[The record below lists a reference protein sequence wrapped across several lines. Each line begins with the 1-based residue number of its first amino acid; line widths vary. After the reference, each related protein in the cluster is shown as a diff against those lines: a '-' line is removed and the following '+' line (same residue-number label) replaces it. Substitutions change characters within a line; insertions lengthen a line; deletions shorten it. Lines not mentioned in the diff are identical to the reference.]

1 MGPGPGE
8 AHVYDGGYR
17 LSGRFEFASGS
28 RHATWLGAHVPV
40 IEGGQRRL
48 TKDGAN
54 AIFTLL
60 FPRDGADVQDTWF
73 TLGLKGTGSD
83 SYTVDDLFVPH
94 ALGILRDH
102 SVPPRVSAPLYRFSQ
117 SSLYARSFASIA
129 LGIARAMFDAFVATM
144 RDTTPRGAARSRG
157 ANHVVQSEVGRAEAK
172 IRSSRAWLFGVLE
185 RAWQDVSNGDPL
197 GPENLLALRLASTWA
212 IQQSREVVAALFQAA
227 GAVAVLDSAPF
238 ERRFRDI
245 HTLCQQ
251 IQGHSAHF
259 ETVGQVLMG
268 LEPDRPLFTF

>member
-1 MGPGPGE
+1 M
-8 AHVYDGGYR
+8 
-17 LSGRFEFASGS
+17 
-28 RHATWLGAHVPV
+28 
-40 IEGGQRRL
+40 
-48 TKDGAN
+48 
-54 AIFTLL
+54 
-60 FPRDGADVQDTWF
+60 
-73 TLGLKGTGSD
+73 
-83 SYTVDDLFVPH
+83 
-94 ALGILRDH
+94 
-102 SVPPRVSAPLYRFSQ
+102 
-117 SSLYARSFASIA
+117 
-129 LGIARAMFDAFVATM
+129 GIARAIFDAFVATM